1 MKKQV
6 SEDKIQRLETQ
17 LQRLQAQYHEIER
30 DRLTIYNL
38 LYKVNKELDEA
49 LANKQTF
56 ISSMSHE
63 LRSPL
68 TAVLGNVSLLA
79 QTELNQIQENY
90 LGQLKESAEFL
101 MSLLSDLLD
110 VSKLKESK
118 VELNV
123 QETHLD
129 KLLVNCAN
137 MVESRVQ
144 KNVQFIV
151 DVPILSYYVFADKKR
166 LQQIFINILTNAAKF
181 TTQGSIEFSLIEIHQ
196 IGQQLEVITEVRDTG
211 SGIPAEIKETLFE
224 PFSSTDKEEG
234 TGLGLYISHEL
245 ASLMG
250 GGIEVASQEGVGTT
264 FRVTFMCEKSSAKI
278 RNLATD
284 SFISKEKIRKD
295 YGQLKILV
303 VEDIE
308 VNREFLR
315 EMFKVFFSVKIDT
328 AEHGAIAVEK
338 VQSTAYDVVFMDMQ
352 MPIMDG
358 LEATREIRKFN
369 EEVMIVCMSA
379 NVYRE
384 DKHNALEAG
393 MNDFIEKPL
402 EHTDIESR
410 LAKLLPNAV
419 TVELESTSVEDE
431 NTATLT
437 VLQEQALQ
445 HFQEHFDEETSLNFL
460 KMAENGLKTNLSN
473 LDANFGRQNLEGLK
487 EDFHAIK
494 GIFSNLGL
502 MELADKAGQL
512 QDYAKFQDFENIEKR
527 IDLFKLKAKEFF
539 TT

>member
-1 MKKQV
+1 MKKKLL
-6 SEDKIQRLETQ
+6 EDKIESLEEQ
-17 LQRLQAQYHEIER
+17 LRTLQKRYKKLER
-30 DRLTIYNL
+30 DKLTVYNL
-38 LYKVNKELDEA
+38 LYKVNKELDDA

-68 TAVLGNVSLLA
+68 TAVLGNASLLA
-79 QTELNQIQENY
+79 QTDLSQDQEHY

-118 VELNV
+118 IELNV

-129 KLLVNCAN
+129 KLLLNCAN
-137 MVESRVQ
+137 MVESRIHEGVE
-144 KNVQFIV
+144 FITNI
-151 DVPILSYYVFADKKR
+151 PTLPYYAFADKKR

-181 TTQGSIEFSLIEIHQ
+181 TKEGSIEFSVLEINQ
-196 IGQQLEVITEVRDTG
+196 INQQLEVIAEVKDTG
-211 SGIPAEIKETLFE
+211 PGIPNEIKETLFE
-224 PFSSTDKEEG
+224 PFASTDKEEG

-250 GGIEVASQEGVGTT
+250 GDIEVESQEGVGTT
-264 FRVTFMCEKSSAKI
+264 FRVTFMCEKSSLKM
-278 RNLATD
+278 RNLATN
-284 SFISKEKIRKD
+284 SFVSKEKIRKD
-295 YGQLKILV
+295 YSQLKVLV

-315 EMFKVFFSVKIDT
+315 EMFKVFFSVEIDV
-328 AEHGAIAVEK
+328 AENGAIAVEK
-338 VQSTAYDVVFMDMQ
+338 VEQNDYNIVFMDMQ
-352 MPIMDG
+352 MPVTGG
-358 LEATREIRKFN
+358 LEATSEIRKFN
-369 EEVMIVCMSA
+369 QDVTIVCMSA

-384 DKHNALEAG
+384 DKHNALVAG

-410 LAKLLPNAV
+410 LSKVLPEAAETSLDKADSENGNTPKL
-419 TVELESTSVEDE
+419 
-431 NTATLT
+431 TA
-437 VLQEQALQ
+437 LQEQAMQ
-445 HFQEHFDEETSLNFL
+445 YFQEHFNEETSLSFIS
-460 KMAENGLKTNLSN
+460 MAEKGLRTNLAN
-473 LDANFGRQNLEGLK
+473 LEVNFASRNFEGLK

-502 MELADKAGQL
+502 MLLAEKAGQL
-512 QDYAKFQDFENIEKR
+512 QDYAKFKDFENIEKR
-527 IDLFKLKAKEFF
+527 IELFMTKTKEFF
-539 TT
+539 I

>member
-1 MKKQV
+1 MMKKKLL
-6 SEDKIQRLETQ
+6 EDKIQSLEEQ
-17 LQRLQAQYHEIER
+17 LEALQKQY
-30 DRLTIYNL
+30 RLTIYNL
-38 LYKVNKELDEA
+38 LYKVNKELDDA

-68 TAVLGNVSLLA
+68 TAVLGNASLLA
-79 QTELNQIQENY
+79 QTDLSQNQEHY

-118 VELNV
+118 IELNV

-129 KLLVNCAN
+129 KLLLNCAN
-137 MVESRVQ
+137 MVESRIHEGVE
-144 KNVQFIV
+144 FITNI
-151 DVPILSYYVFADKKR
+151 PTLPYYAFADKKR

-181 TTQGSIEFSLIEIHQ
+181 TKEGSIEFSVLEINQ
-196 IGQQLEVITEVRDTG
+196 IDQQLEVITEVRDTG
-211 SGIPAEIKETLFE
+211 PGIPSEIRETLFE
-224 PFSSTDKEEG
+224 PFASTDKEEG

-250 GGIEVASQEGVGTT
+250 GGIEVESEEGVGTT
-264 FRVTFMCEKSSAKI
+264 FRVTFMCEKSSLKM
-278 RNLATD
+278 RNLATN
-284 SFISKEKIRKD
+284 SFVSKEKIRKD
-295 YGQLKILV
+295 YSQLKILV

-315 EMFKVFFSVKIDT
+315 EMFKVFFSVEIDV
-328 AEHGAIAVEK
+328 AENGAIAVEK
-338 VQSTAYDVVFMDMQ
+338 VDRNGYDIIFMDMQ
-352 MPIMDG
+352 MPIMGG

-369 EEVMIVCMSA
+369 EEVTIVCMSA

-410 LAKLLPNAV
+410 LSKLVSNV
-419 TVELESTSVEDE
+419 REMTSDMVSSDIE
-431 NTATLT
+431 TTTKLT
-437 VLQEQALQ
+437 FLQEQAMQ
-445 HFQEHFDEETSLNFL
+445 YFQEHFNEETSLNFI
-460 KMAENGLKTNLSN
+460 KMAEKGLKTHLENIEV
-473 LDANFGRQNLEGLK
+473 NFASQNFEGLK

-502 MELADKAGQL
+502 MVLADKAGQL
-512 QDYAKFQDFENIEKR
+512 QDYAKFKDFENIEKR
-527 IDLFKLKAKEFF
+527 IELFKTKTKEFF
-539 TT
+539 I